1 MVTLNSRKY
10 RSFSSFFQKCFFFN
24 KSVTLVSRNISGKF
38 KKNLST
44 QISTFLTVSVD
55 NFFLFF
61 HHEILK
67 YVSTHVQIF
76 RVPYRTRFG
85 NNHGFIPRGQS
96 FSHSVNEL
104 TCAYMFSQAHLQ
116 KNTHKIVFRACSYG
130 KKLSRLARKHFD

>member
-1 MVTLNSRKY
+1 MVTLNNRKY
-10 RSFSSFFQKCFFFN
+10 RSFSSFFQKGDPNSFFN

-38 KKNLST
+38 KKICRLNSLELN
-44 QISTFLTVSVD
+44 FDFFDNHD

-61 HHEILK
+61 RHEILK

-96 FSHSVNEL
+96 FSHS
-104 TCAYMFSQAHLQ
+104 
-116 KNTHKIVFRACSYG
+116 
-130 KKLSRLARKHFD
+130 ARSMN

>member
-1 MVTLNSRKY
+1 M
-10 RSFSSFFQKCFFFN
+10 
-24 KSVTLVSRNISGKF
+24 
-38 KKNLST
+38 
-44 QISTFLTVSVD
+44 TVSVD

-96 FSHSVNEL
+96 FSHALCKFNEL

-116 KNTHKIVFRACSYG
+116 KNTHKKVSSLVTLVEISNIYCVFLLRNANIFSFAC
-130 KKLSRLARKHFD
+130 

>member
-1 MVTLNSRKY
+1 M
-10 RSFSSFFQKCFFFN
+10 
-24 KSVTLVSRNISGKF
+24 
-38 KKNLST
+38 
-44 QISTFLTVSVD
+44 TVSVD

-96 FSHSVNEL
+96 FSHS
-104 TCAYMFSQAHLQ
+104 
-116 KNTHKIVFRACSYG
+116 
-130 KKLSRLARKHFD
+130 ARMN